1 MAAEDASIPPPPAA
15 ASPRSGRHPSY
26 RGIRCRSGK
35 WVSEIRKPRQTARI
49 WLGTYAT
56 PEMAAAAYDVAA
68 LTLRGPEA
76 AVNFPGLAPTYPMP
90 ASFSDEDIRAAASAA
105 ASAIAPRNDG
115 PGLAAGAAQPWAA
128 SSSNNEF
135 VDEEALFGMPKL
147 LDDMAQGMLVSP
159 PRGKATAEDE
169 GWAEDYSRNDNL
181 WSYP

>member
-1 MAAEDASIPPPPAA
+1 MAAEDSSIPPPK
-15 ASPRSGRHPSY
+15 SGRHSIY

-68 LTLRGPEA
+68 IALKGPEA
-76 AVNFPGLAPTYPMP
+76 KINFPALASTYPKH
-90 ASFSDEDIRAAASAA
+90 ASDGDEDIRAAASAA
-105 ASAIAPRNDG
+105 ASAIAPRN
-115 PGLAAGAAQPWAA
+115 ARAGEA
-128 SSSNNEF
+128 SSSVAADEF
-135 VDEEALFGMPKL
+135 LDEEALFGMPKL

-159 PRGKATAEDE
+159 PAEEDRSP
-169 GWAEDYSRNDNL
+169 EDYTGNDTL